1 MQIWVLG
8 TLEVSHDERAVD
20 VRGPS
25 PRRLLALLATS
36 PGREV
41 GADQLVDGLWGESP
55 PSAATATL
63 QSHIARLR
71 RDLPGPAVR
80 TGRRGYLLDVA
91 EDAVDA
97 FRLERDV
104 ARGSVLLA
112 AGRSEDASA
121 VLTSALALWRG
132 APYAEFTDCGLLE
145 SECDRLSSLRLDALE
160 QRISADLGR
169 AGTAP
174 PIAELEA
181 LVRWHPMRESFWPL
195 LMAAQYRAGRQ
206 ADALASYRHARAAL
220 AEELG
225 VEPGPALRE
234 LERLVLTQ
242 DLSLETVR
250 VSAFLPARHDGA
262 PYPEPV
268 ALVERAH
275 LLESLTG
282 LHDDTLAGSGRLAL
296 VHGEAGAGKSSLVRA
311 WTRGLGEGSRVLVG
325 ACDPLSSPR
334 PLGPLLDVAPDLDP
348 VVGDLLRSGER
359 DGLFEATLAALDSC
373 APVVLAIEDLHWAD
387 SSTVDLVRF
396 LARRLDG
403 TQVMVVVTYRDDH
416 LLPSDPVRVMVGD
429 ISSSPV
435 ACRLVVPPLSYAAVA
450 ELVGDA
456 GLDVDAIV
464 AETGGNAF
472 FVSEVIASGGTA
484 LPPTV
489 QDAVLSRVQ
498 RLSSAARLAL
508 ESAAVVGSRIEP
520 SLVLGLPDVDV
531 ASVDECVS
539 AGMLRFEA
547 PTYSFRHEIV
557 RQSVLSGITPG
568 RLGALNWQVLD
579 RLRSMPMSP
588 RPLVRLAEHAEA
600 AGDGVAVL
608 EFAVAAGDAAASLG
622 SHREAAHQYG
632 RAIPYLGLLDEET
645 RIEVLGKR
653 ARECSVADQHE
664 ASIDAWRKQSELLRG
679 TGRDLELADALLGI
693 DESLYTIGDASQ
705 GTAIVDEV
713 IALLDGTGPSRQ
725 LALALNRRGAKA
737 SLRSETAL
745 AIPWYEK
752 ALAMAQEVDAQDVV
766 ARSLANLAFCRFML
780 GDHEVGRAEAAVSLT
795 TARDEGLVA
804 MTGRLYQTVAGLAW
818 MDFDLEDGLATYE
831 EAARFTADHDLH
843 GELLCILASTIS
855 LKLDL
860 GRWDEVL
867 EESQDLLYVRNTGR
881 ASRVEPLAATALVG
895 ARRGDR
901 DDVWACLDEALH
913 LVQKSPT
920 LDYQGFI
927 ALCRA
932 EVLWLEG
939 DLDAARVELAPWLA
953 EAVRVSDPDWL
964 PRMAMLGRRLS
975 LPDVDPAELREPES
989 SAIAGRHREAF
1000 DRWTRIG
1007 MPYHA
1012 ATALLDSDDEI
1023 DLREARALF
1032 ERLGAAVLVSRC
1044 DERLRSIGAKV
1055 PRGARASTRAN
1066 VGGLTDREVE
1076 VLDLLDK
1083 GLRNAEIAARLHLSE
1098 KTVGHH
1104 VSAILAKLGASSRT
1118 EAVRRARDLVAGSA
1132 STAVG

>member
-1 MQIWVLG
+1 MEIWVLG

-25 PRRLLALLATS
+25 PRRLLALLAMS
-36 PGREV
+36 AGREV
-41 GADQLVDGLWGESP
+41 TADQLVDGLWGE
-55 PSAATATL
+55 AAPDAASATL

-91 EDAVDA
+91 EEAVDSWR
-97 FRLERDV
+97 FERDV
-104 ARGSVLLA
+104 ARGAELLA
-112 AGRSEDASA
+112 AGRSDGASA

-132 APYAEFTDCGLLE
+132 TPYAEFLGCPVLDSE
-145 SECDRLSSLRLDALE
+145 SERLSSLRLDALE
-160 QRISADLGR
+160 QRITADLGR
-169 AGTAP
+169 AGAVP

-181 LVRWHPMRESFWPL
+181 LVRWHPMRESFWAL

-206 ADALASYRHARAAL
+206 ADALASYQHARTAL

-234 LERLVLTQ
+234 LEHLVLTQ
-242 DLSLETVR
+242 DPSLETVR
-250 VSAFLPARHDGA
+250 VSAFLPSRHDRA
-262 PYPEPV
+262 PYPEAV

-275 LLESLTG
+275 LMESLTG
-282 LHDDTLAGSGRLAL
+282 LHDDALAGTGQLVL
-296 VHGEAGAGKSSLVRA
+296 VHGEAGAGKSALARA
-311 WTRGLGEGSRVLVG
+311 WTRGLGDGTRVLVG

-359 DGLFEATLAALDSC
+359 DGLFEATLASLESA
-373 APVVLAIEDLHWAD
+373 APVVLVIEDLHWAD
-387 SSTVDLVRF
+387 SSTIDLVRF

-403 TQVMVVVTYRDDH
+403 TRILVVVTYRDDH
-416 LLPSDPVRVMVGD
+416 LLPTDPLRVMVGD
-429 ISSSPV
+429 ISSSQV
-435 ACRLVVPPLSYAAVA
+435 VRRLVVPPLSRAAVA
-450 ELVGDA
+450 ELVGDE

-472 FVSEVIASGGTA
+472 FVSEVISSGGTA

-489 QDAVLSRVQ
+489 QDAVLSRVH
-498 RLSSAARLAL
+498 RLSPAARLAL

-520 SLVLGLPDVDV
+520 SLLLGLPDVDV

-588 RPLVRLAEHAEA
+588 RPLVRLAEHAEV
-600 AGDGVAVL
+600 AGDGLAVL

-622 SHREAAHQYG
+622 SHREAAYQYG
-632 RAIPYLGLLDEET
+632 RAMPHLGLLDDDA
-645 RIEVLGKR
+645 RIDVLGKR
-653 ARECSVADQHE
+653 ARECAVADQHE
-664 ASIDAWRKQSELLRG
+664 ASIDAWRRQVELLRG
-679 TGRDLELADALLGI
+679 RDRDLELADALLGI

-705 GTAIVDEV
+705 GTAIVDEA
-713 IALLDGTGPSRQ
+713 IALLEGTGPSRQ

-737 SLRSETAL
+737 SLRSENAL
-745 AIPWYEK
+745 AIPWYERS
-752 ALAMAQEVDAQDVV
+752 LAMALEVGAQAVE
-766 ARSLANLAFCRFML
+766 ARSMANLAFCRFML
-780 GDHEVGRAEAAVSLT
+780 GDHEVGRADAIASLT
-795 TARDEGLVA
+795 TARDAGLVT

-843 GELLCILASTIS
+843 GELLCVLASTIS

-867 EESQDLLYVRNTGR
+867 EESHDLLYVRNTGR
-881 ASRVEPLAATALVG
+881 ASRVEPLVAIALVG

-901 DDVWACLDEALH
+901 DDVWTLLDQARR
-913 LVQKSPT
+913 LVDRSPT
-920 LDYQGFI
+920 LDYQGFVG
-927 ALCRA
+927 LSRA
-932 EVLWLEG
+932 EVHWLEG
-939 DLDAARVELAPWLA
+939 DVDAARAELAPWLA
-953 EAVRVSDPDWL
+953 EAIRVEDPDWL
-964 PRMAMLGRRLS
+964 ARMALLGHRLN
-975 LPDVDPAELREPES
+975 LFDDAPAELREPEA
-989 SAIAGRHREAF
+989 SAIAGLHRVAS
-1000 DRWTRIG
+1000 DRWTSIG

-1012 ATALLDSDDEI
+1012 AMALLDSDEEI
-1023 DLREARALF
+1023 NLREARALF
-1032 ERLGAAVLVSRC
+1032 ERLGAAVLVDRC
-1044 DERLRSIGAKV
+1044 DQRLRSIGAKV

-1076 VLDLLDK
+1076 VLDLLDE

-1118 EAVRRARDLVAGSA
+1118 EAVRRARDLAA
-1132 STAVG
+1132 AV

>member
-8 TLEVSHDERAVD
+8 TLEVSHDEGAVD
-20 VRGPS
+20 VRGQL

-36 PGREV
+36 AGREV
-41 GADQLVDGLWGESP
+41 SADQLVDGLWGESAP
-55 PSAATATL
+55 AAASATL

-80 TGRRGYLLDVA
+80 TGRRGYLLDLA

-97 FRLERDV
+97 FRFERDV
-104 ARGSVLLA
+104 ARGAELLA
-112 AGRSEDASA
+112 AGRSDDASA

-132 APYAEFTDCGLLE
+132 TPYAEFIGCGPLE
-145 SECDRLSSLRLDALE
+145 AESDRLASLRLDAIE
-160 QRISADLGR
+160 HRISADLGR
-169 AGTAP
+169 AGAVP
-174 PIAELEA
+174 PVAELEA
-181 LVRWHPMRESFWPL
+181 LVRWHPMRESFWAL
-195 LMAAQYRAGRQ
+195 LMAAQYRAGRR
-206 ADALASYRHARAAL
+206 ADALASYQHARAAL

-234 LERLVLTQ
+234 LERLVLAQ
-242 DLSLETVR
+242 DPALETVR
-250 VSAFLPARHDGA
+250 VSAFLPARPDRA

-282 LHDDTLAGSGRLAL
+282 LLDDVHAGNGRLAL

-311 WTRGLGEGSRVLVG
+311 WSRGLGEGARVLVG

-348 VVGDLLRSGER
+348 VVGDRLRSGER
-359 DGLFEATLAALDSC
+359 DGLFEATLVSLESA
-373 APVVLAIEDLHWAD
+373 APVVLVIEDLHWAD
-387 SSTVDLVRF
+387 SSTIDLVRF
-396 LARRLDG
+396 LARRLDR
-403 TQVMVVVTYRDDH
+403 THVLVVLTYRDDH
-416 LLPSDPVRVMVGD
+416 LLPTDPLRVMVGD

-435 ACRLVVPPLSYAAVA
+435 VRRLVVPPLSRAAVA
-450 ELVGDA
+450 ELVGDD

-489 QDAVLSRVQ
+489 QDAVLSRVH
-498 RLSSAARLAL
+498 RLSPAARLAL

-520 SLVLGLPDVDV
+520 SLLLGLPDVDV

-547 PTYSFRHEIV
+547 PTYCFRHEIV
-557 RQSVLSGITPG
+557 RQAVLSGVTPG

-600 AGDGVAVL
+600 AGDGLAVL

-622 SHREAAHQYG
+622 SHREAAYQYG
-632 RAIPYLGLLDEET
+632 RAMPHLGLLDDDA
-645 RIEVLGKR
+645 RIDVLGKR
-653 ARECSVADQHE
+653 ARECAVADQHE
-664 ASIDAWRKQSELLRG
+664 ASIDAWRRQAELLRG
-679 TGRDLELADALLGI
+679 RGRDLELADALLGI

-705 GTAIVDEV
+705 GTAMVDKV
-713 IALLDGTGPSRQ
+713 IALLEGTGQSRQ
-725 LALALNRRGAKA
+725 LALGLNRRGAKA
-737 SLRSETAL
+737 SQRSEIAL
-745 AIPWYEK
+745 AIPWFERS
-752 ALAMAQEVDAQDVV
+752 LAMALECGAQDVV
-766 ARSLANLAFCRFML
+766 ARSMANLAFCRFML
-780 GDHEVGRAEAAVSLT
+780 GDHEAGRADAIASLT
-795 TARDEGLVA
+795 TARDAGLVT

-818 MDFDLEDGLATYE
+818 MDLDLDDGLATYE

-860 GRWDEVL
+860 CRWDEVL
-867 EESQDLLYVRNTGR
+867 EESHDLLYVRNTGR
-881 ASRVEPLAATALVG
+881 ASRVEPLVAIALVG

-901 DDVWACLDEALH
+901 DDVWTLLDEARR
-913 LVQKSPT
+913 LVEKSPT

-927 ALCRA
+927 GLSRA
-932 EVLWLEG
+932 EVHWLEG
-939 DLDAARVELAPWLA
+939 DVDAARAELAPWLA
-953 EAVRVSDPDWL
+953 EAIRVEDSDWL
-964 PRMAMLGRRLS
+964 PRMALLGRRLN
-975 LPDVDPAELREPES
+975 LLDEAPVELREPEA
-989 SAIAGRHREAF
+989 SAVAGLHREAS
-1000 DRWTRIG
+1000 DRWTTIG

-1012 ATALLDSDDEI
+1012 ATALLDSDEEI

-1032 ERLGAAVLVSRC
+1032 ERLGAAVLVDRC
-1044 DERLRSIGAKV
+1044 DQRLRSIGAKV

-1076 VLDLLDK
+1076 VLDLLDE

-1118 EAVRRARDLVAGSA
+1118 EAVRRARDLAA
-1132 STAVG
+1132 AV